1 MSDLAG
7 QISFLKKPL
16 NNASNLKLVC
26 LIGVER
32 FVQISLLKISFS
44 LNPVYSLIVFTSK
57 EVLKTQVIRMLSL
70 LCMIHLKLIFI

>member
-26 LIGVER
+26 LIDVER

-44 LNPVYSLIVFTSK
+44 LNPIYSLIVFTSK
-57 EVLKTQVIRMLSL
+57 ELLTIHVILMLSL
-70 LCMIHLKLIFI
+70 HFMIQMNISFR